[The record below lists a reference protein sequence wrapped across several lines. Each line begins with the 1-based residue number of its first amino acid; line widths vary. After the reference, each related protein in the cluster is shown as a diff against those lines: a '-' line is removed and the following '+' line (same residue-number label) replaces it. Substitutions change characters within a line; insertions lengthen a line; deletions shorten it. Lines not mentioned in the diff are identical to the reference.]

1 MHEKGLF
8 LNELHYV
15 KVYEPCYY
23 SIHQEAALLKVSP
36 HLLFTL
42 KDKKV
47 DKTYYL
53 LMSSDYE
60 RSVWRDTILG
70 LMAQGESVWSLV
82 IRMVR

>member
-1 MHEKGLF
+1 MY
-8 LNELHYV
+8 EL
-15 KVYEPCYY
+15 CYH
-23 SIHQEAALLKVSP
+23 SIPQEAALLKVSP

-70 LMAQGESVWSLV
+70 LMAQGEWSLV
-82 IRMVR
+82 VTGFVHILENLKKTVI